1 MEVVDVEPVRV
12 AVVVDDVGVGRR
24 VRGVGLAEFT
34 VDNPV
39 LQGWRVSV
47 SYFGRLRNSCGAPD
61 VDRVRSSS
69 GASALAG
76 RDHRTAAARSC

>member
-39 LQGWRVSV
+39 LQGWWVSV
-47 SYFGRLRNSCGAPD
+47 SYFWRND
-61 VDRVRSSS
+61 KELMR
-69 GASALAG
+69 
-76 RDHRTAAARSC
+76 RT